1 MFSDDRMKK
10 YLLGTILFAATI
22 AFLTIPGRVNSQN
35 GDIEAAIQNACNRL
49 VDGGLYKSCKP
60 APGFSLGQGYY
71 SQSAQIKCQCENKSD
86 NGKTIVTISLWQ
98 GY

>member
-1 MFSDDRMKK
+1 MKK
-10 YLLGTILFAATI
+10 TILAILFTISAA
-22 AFLTIPGRVNSQN
+22 AFLVLPGKVDSQG
-35 GDIEAAIQNACNRL
+35 GDIEAAIQEACNRL

-71 SQSAQIKCQCENKSD
+71 SQSAKIKCQCENKSD

>member
-1 MFSDDRMKK
+1 MKK
-10 YLLGTILFAATI
+10 ILFISLFTVAA
-22 AFLTIPGRVNSQN
+22 AVFLAVPGKVDSQS
-35 GDIEAAIQNACNRL
+35 GDIEAAIQEACNRL
-49 VDGGLYKSCKP
+49 VEGGLYKSCKP

-71 SQSAQIKCQCENKSD
+71 SQSAKIKCECVNKSD

>member
-1 MFSDDRMKK
+1 MRKLLLLS
-10 YLLGTILFAATI
+10 LLGLVAAV
-22 AFLTIPGRVNSQN
+22 FLAIPGKLNSQS
-35 GDIEAAIQNACNRL
+35 GDIEAAIQAACNRL

-71 SQSAQIKCQCENKSD
+71 SQSAQIKCECLNKSD
-86 NGKTIVTISLWQ
+86 NNKTIVTISLWQ

>member
-1 MFSDDRMKK
+1 MKK
-10 YLLGTILFAATI
+10 FLFISASALAVAVFLAIPGTIS
-22 AFLTIPGRVNSQN
+22 SQS
-35 GDIEAAIQNACNRL
+35 GDIEAAIQAACNRL

-71 SQSAQIKCQCENKSD
+71 SQSAKIKCQCDNKSD